1 MTMAYMGDKEVKQA
15 DCVLGTER
23 SLTFVHCHSTQ
34 AHGCRVSR
42 SQRQS
47 TADDLGLGE
56 WRRDGRLRSPRVEGM
71 QLRPADTVRMI
82 ARGHDVNVDPVD
94 DGAASRFAHSFTVS
108 NAGLRPSAVKLQLG

>member
-34 AHGCRVSR
+34 ARGCRVSR

-47 TADDLGLGE
+47 TADDLGLGQ
-56 WRRDGRLRSPRVEGM
+56 RRRFGRLRSPRVEGM
-71 QLRPADTVRMI
+71 QLRPADTVRMY
-82 ARGHDVNVDPVD
+82 D
-94 DGAASRFAHSFTVS
+94 
-108 NAGLRPSAVKLQLG
+108 RPAVTM

>member
-15 DCVLGTER
+15 DCVLGAEP
-23 SLTFVHCHSTQ
+23 SLAFVHCHSTQ

-56 WRRDGRLRSPRVEGM
+56 WRRFGRLCTPRVESSFG
-71 QLRPADTVRMI
+71 TVRRI
-82 ARGHDVNVDPVD
+82 APR
-94 DGAASRFAHSFTVS
+94 SRCECRSC
-108 NAGLRPSAVKLQLG
+108 